1 MITVDVVSDVV
12 CPWCYVGKRHLDAA
26 LALRPD
32 LQVEVRYRPFQLDP
46 NIPASGLDRTDYM
59 VKKFGSL
66 ERIHDAHKRLED
78 MGANDGIDFAFDKI
92 KLAVNTLDAHRLIR
106 WAQAV
111 GTQAAVKEQL
121 MSLYFEQGI
130 NISDRNVL
138 LQVAAQNG
146 LDSGVI
152 AKLLDDGSD
161 IAEVQA
167 EIRQAQDLGI
177 SGVPF
182 FILAGKYGLS
192 GAQPVEAIVAALDK
206 AATSP

>member
-12 CPWCYVGKRHLDAA
+12 CPWCYVGKKHLDAA
-26 LALRPD
+26 LSLRPD
-32 LQVEVRYRPFQLDP
+32 LKVEVRYRPFQLDP
-46 NIPASGLDRTDYM
+46 TIPAGGVDRTAYM
-59 VKKFGSL
+59 LKKFGSPD
-66 ERIHDAHKRLED
+66 RIADAHKRLET
-78 MGANDGIDFAFDKI
+78 MGATDGIHFAFDKI

-106 WAQAV
+106 WAQVA

-121 MSLYFEQGI
+121 MSLYFEQGVD
-130 NISDRNVL
+130 ISDRDVL
-138 LQVAAQNG
+138 LQVATRNG
-146 LDSGVI
+146 MDADIIG
-152 AKLLDDGSD
+152 KLLDDGAD

-167 EIRQAQDLGI
+167 EIQQAQDLGI

-206 AATSP
+206 AAMD